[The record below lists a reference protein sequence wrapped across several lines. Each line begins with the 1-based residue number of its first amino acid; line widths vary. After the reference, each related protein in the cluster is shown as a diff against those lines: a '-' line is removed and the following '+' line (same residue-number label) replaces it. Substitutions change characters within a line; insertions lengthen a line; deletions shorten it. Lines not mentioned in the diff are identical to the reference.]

1 MTIDRLVEYR
11 MGNIVLEKSD
21 RKGGK
26 NARPRPFYKKSCF
39 QINSL
44 KCYCLSQWRATKG
57 GVLPKD
63 IKTKLLT
70 ACCDIV

>member
-1 MTIDRLVEYR
+1 MTIDQLVEYR

-39 QINSL
+39 
-44 KCYCLSQWRATKG
+44 
-57 GVLPKD
+57 
-63 IKTKLLT
+63 
-70 ACCDIV
+70 